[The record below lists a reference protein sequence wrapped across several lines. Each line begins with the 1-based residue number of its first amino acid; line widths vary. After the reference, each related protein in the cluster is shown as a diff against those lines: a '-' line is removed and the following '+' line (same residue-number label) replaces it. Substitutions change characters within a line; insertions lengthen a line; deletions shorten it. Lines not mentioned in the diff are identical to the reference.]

1 MGLNLKAE
9 QTEYEQPEVGEQL
22 GVCYRIVDLG
32 TREEQYKDNPP
43 KKRTLVHVTWEM
55 PEATMADGRPF
66 SIGRSYTASLNENA
80 TLYKDLV
87 NWRGKPFSDEEM
99 LGFDVFKMI
108 GAPANLFIEHNDDGK
123 ARIKNIFK
131 PDVFKK
137 TDTINDSLV
146 FDLEVYCNEF
156 NGNSSDETK
165 AMCDVFDQLME
176 WQQNLIEESYEFQ
189 AANSSKP
196 VQKEEVSDDPSDF
209 DDEIPF

>member
-43 KKRTLVHVTWEM
+43 KKRTLV
-55 PEATMADGRPF
+55 
-66 SIGRSYTASLNENA
+66 
-80 TLYKDLV
+80 LYKDLV
-87 NWRGKPFSDEEM
+87 NWRGKPFSDEE
-99 LGFDVFKMI
+99 LGGFDVSKMI